1 MNIKIRVA
9 TPDDVGPLRTLMK
22 ELVAF
27 MHERFVE
34 KRFEWGIQRR
44 LYDPLQR
51 HGLLIAEDIDVKDAS
66 GKVRPVGMIF
76 AEIRVDPFGRSE
88 GYIKQFVVTQDY
100 REKGIGNQLL
110 SEAIE
115 HLKKIHV
122 EKVMINVKEGQI
134 QAAEELYKK
143 FNFKEKYRVMEVV
156 FNRD

>member
-1 MNIKIRVA
+1 MNIQIRVA
-9 TPDDVGPLRTLMK
+9 TPDDVSALRTLMK

-27 MHERFVE
+27 MHERFID

-51 HGLLIAEDIDVKDAS
+51 HGLLIAEDADA
-66 GKVRPVGMIF
+66 GNRPVGMIF
-76 AEIRVDPFGRSE
+76 AELRVDPFGRSE
-88 GYIKQFVVTQDY
+88 GYIKQFMVTADY
-100 REKGIGNQLL
+100 RDKGIGHQLL
-110 SEAIE
+110 KEAIA

-143 FNFKEKYRVMEVV
+143 FSFKEKYRVMEVV

>member
-1 MNIKIRVA
+1 MNIQIRVA

-22 ELVAF
+22 ELVVF
-27 MHERFVE
+27 MHEKFVE

-51 HGLLIAEDIDVKDAS
+51 HGLLIAEDLDAE
-66 GKVRPVGMIF
+66 KRPVGMIF
-76 AEIRVDPFGRSE
+76 AELRVDPFGRSE
-88 GYIKQFVVTQDY
+88 GYIKQFVVTEGY
-100 REKGIGNQLL
+100 RDKGVGHQLL
-110 SEAIE
+110 KEAVA

-122 EKVMINVKEGQI
+122 EKVLINVKEGQI